1 MSLIERVYFIDEIIR
16 SKGSIK
22 LDEIVHRF
30 EISFRQAKRD
40 IEYMRNR
47 LDAPILYSKKYKYY
61 HYEKP
66 FNDFE
71 FLNEKALLT
80 FVFFKNI
87 VKTSKYLPC
96 FSEKIKN
103 MILENLPAKW
113 KNIADNFILYEN
125 IEYEEIDF
133 QYLKI
138 LIESQLENKVIKIK
152 YEDVKNKK
160 TERFI
165 VAKKLINY
173 TGKWY
178 LIAYDIA
185 NKDLRTFLIARINEL
200 DLTDN
205 PSTDF
210 DFITNEDLELFIKNS
225 FGIFKGKKTQIA
237 KIHFYKTA
245 ANIIS
250 KQIWHN
256 DQKITQMFDENK
268 GNYIEL
274 QLPFATPDELI
285 GKVLRYADEA
295 EIILPTSLRILWLE
309 KIKKMYD
316 SFIDKSK

>member
-1 MSLIERVYFIDEIIR
+1 MSLFERVYFIDETIR
-16 SKGSIK
+16 AKGGVSVE
-22 LDEIVHRF
+22 EIAKRF

-47 LDAPILYSKKYKYY
+47 LNAPILYSKRYRYY

-71 FLNEKALLT
+71 FLNEKSLLT

-103 MILENLPAKW
+103 MILENLPSKW
-113 KNIADNFILYEN
+113 KSIADNFILYEN

-133 QYLKI
+133 QYLKV

-152 YEDVKNKK
+152 YVDVKNKK
-160 TERFI
+160 TERFV

-173 TGKWY
+173 IGKWY
-178 LIAYDIA
+178 LIAFDIA
-185 NKDLRTFLIARINEL
+185 NKDLRTFLIARISDMDLSEKPSNEYDAISTYEL
-200 DLTDN
+200 DA
-205 PSTDF
+205 
-210 DFITNEDLELFIKNS
+210 FIKNS
-225 FGIFKGKKTQIA
+225 FGIFKGKNIQIA

-245 ANIIS
+245 ANIVS

-285 GKVLRYADEA
+285 GKVLRYGDEA
-295 EIILPTSLRILWLE
+295 EIIYPTSIRSLWLE